1 MWHSISKAPNSRFC
15 NFFFAVSNFTDLG
28 PVLGLIPAKRGST
41 RLPEKNI
48 RPLAGKPLL
57 GWTVDAAQASGVID
71 RLVVSTE
78 NELVAKIARECGA
91 EVPFVRPSALAR
103 DPAGVV
109 QVALHALQAMRG
121 LGAEFRT
128 LIILLPTCPFRTAE
142 DIRAAFEL
150 FREREA
156 KFLMSVGPFPRPP
169 FAAMELTGEGLL
181 RPFFPQFIGK
191 QSGELPQAWRA
202 NGAVHVLDVA
212 AFEREKSYYAQPLV
226 GYPMPRER
234 SVDIDS
240 EEDWREAEQLVAGLN
255 R

>member
-1 MWHSISKAPNSRFC
+1 MSGSYELK
-15 NFFFAVSNFTDLG
+15 
-28 PVLGLIPAKRGST
+28 PVLGLIPAKRGSM

-57 GWTVDAAQASGVID
+57 GWTVDAARVSGVID
-71 RLVVSTE
+71 QLIVSTE
-78 NELVAKIARECGA
+78 DELVAKIARDCGA
-91 EVPFVRPSALAR
+91 EVPFVRPPELAR

-109 QVALHALQAMRG
+109 QVALHALQAMRE

-142 DIRAAFEL
+142 DIRAAFKL
-150 FREREA
+150 FREKQA
-156 KFLMSVGPFPRPP
+156 KFLMSVSPFPHTP
-169 FAAMELTGEGLL
+169 FAAMELTGDGLL
-181 RPFFPQFIGK
+181 RPFFPQFIEK
-191 QSGELPQAWRA
+191 QSTELPPAWRA

-240 EEDWREAEQLVAGLN
+240 EGDWREAEQLIA
-255 R
+255 RPAEKAR